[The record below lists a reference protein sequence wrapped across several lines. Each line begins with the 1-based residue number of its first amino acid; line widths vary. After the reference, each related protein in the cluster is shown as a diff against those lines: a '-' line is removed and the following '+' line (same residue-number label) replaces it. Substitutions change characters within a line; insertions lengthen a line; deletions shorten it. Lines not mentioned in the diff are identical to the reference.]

1 MEIEPV
7 TRKEML
13 MAAAAGESVVPP
25 NPVTREEYFLSKI
38 VGSGGG
44 GGTVGSDISLGLTGA
59 TAGQI
64 AKITAVDETGK
75 PTAWEAEDMPN
86 GMTDAQKAMLYGK
99 LTVASKAPATDGTYS
114 YYLDPETMIL
124 YQLKSGKWEKVLSVI
139 TKSFNIAETIT
150 GETFNNFPDGE
161 LEILTNKYCPA
172 SGSKPTDNLSGAIS
186 AKVTVA
192 SGTKIFY
199 GIKDY
204 LKNINNF
211 GRISFCDADD
221 AIISSTVSLT
231 YSDGWSYLCMT
242 VPEGCVRAYFPI
254 KLNSSFDYSNA
265 YLLGY
270 MTTENESATIFKG
283 KTWLAMGDSLTERNM
298 RAWKNYHD
306 YVADATGITVINAGV
321 SGAGYKNG
329 ISSEINFA
337 SRILNYADTDF
348 DVVTVFGSGNDIV
361 ATLGTETDTGTDTI
375 GGLVNLFLDNLYSI
389 KPFVK
394 VGVISPCPW
403 QNYTPD
409 VDNNYMMQYSEL
421 LQKIAKRRGIPFLD
435 LYYSSGL
442 HPDKSNFRAEF
453 YSDDGPGGVGSIDGI
468 HPNSKG
474 HEILA
479 SHVLAFLK
487 TMLLH

>member
-1 MEIEPV
+1 MSEMKTLKFPGDTEPREIV
-7 TRKEML
+7 DAKARDDISKHSKEIAGKQDTINDL
-13 MAAAAGESVVPP
+13 ETIRSKANSALQEHQILKTINGES
-25 NPVTREEYFLSKI
+25 LI
-38 VGSGGG
+38 GAG
-44 GGTVGSDISLGLTGA
+44 DIEIS
-59 TAGQI
+59 I
-64 AKITAVDETGK
+64 D
-75 PTAWEAEDMPN
+75 

-99 LTVASKAPATDGTYS
+99 LTVASEAPATDGTYS
-114 YYLDPETMIL
+114 YYLDPDTMIL
-124 YQLKSGKWEKVLSVI
+124 YQLTSGKWTEMLTVI

-150 GETFNNFPDGE
+150 GDHFNNFPDSE
-161 LEILTNKYCPA
+161 LEILTNKYCVT
-172 SGSKPTDNLSGAIS
+172 SGSKPIGNYSGAIS
-186 AKVTVA
+186 AKVTVT

-199 GIKDY
+199 GIKGD

-221 AIISSTVSLT
+221 AIIYSTVSLT
-231 YSDGWSYLCMT
+231 YSNGWSYLCMT

-254 KLNSSFDYSNA
+254 KFTSYDYSNK

-298 RAWKNYHD
+298 RSGKNYHD
-306 YVADATGITVINAGV
+306 YVADSTGITVINAGV
-321 SGAGYKNG
+321 SGTGYKNG
-329 ISSEINFA
+329 ISEEKNFA
-337 SRILNYADTDF
+337 SRILNYADTQF
-348 DVVTVFGSGNDIV
+348 DIVTVFGSGNDIG
-361 ATLGTETDTGTDTI
+361 AALGTEKDTGTDTV
-375 GGLVNLFLDNLYSI
+375 GGLVNQFLDNLYSI

-394 VGVISPCPW
+394 VGIISPCPW

-409 VDNNYMMQYSEL
+409 VDNNYMLQYSEL

-453 YSDDGPGGVGSIDGI
+453 YADDGPGGVGSIDGI